1 MKITIDIEA
10 KFVDAISKALEAV
23 HGTAVTDEQVAN
35 YIAMD
40 LNARYE
46 QVHDNIGF
54 EDEVAMMLD
63 EMEDYFI

>member
-1 MKITIDIEA
+1 MQITIDVEA
-10 KFVDAISKALEAV
+10 KFIDAISKALAAI
-23 HGTAVTDEQVAN
+23 HGTDVSDEQVSKF
-35 YIAMD
+35 IEMD

-54 EDEVAMMLD
+54 DEEVSMMLD

>member
-1 MKITIDIEA
+1 MKITIDVEA
-10 KFVDAISKALEAV
+10 KYVDAISKALEAI

-35 YIAMD
+35 FIAMD

-54 EDEVAMMLD
+54 NDEVAMTLD